1 MTDESNFEVYLSL
14 SQKKFEIYLLDK
26 KSLKNIYKEEV
37 YLENGLDLIDY
48 NFLHSF
54 LDRNIFKIEKL
65 IGTFLRSIVVIIEND
80 QTLNCSI
87 GIKKKNYGEKIS
99 KHYLESSLA
108 ELKDLFKE
116 NYQNNKIIHFILS
129 RYIIDGVNYSSYD
142 QEIDGEDMCIE
153 VTFISISST
162 LIKEISNVLE
172 EYQIKIDR
180 LFDKKYIK
188 NLFEEE
194 NLDLSLIGFKIQSG
208 YNQNEI
214 TLVPKSKKMRGFF
227 EKFFQLFS

>member
-26 KSLKNIYKEEV
+26 KSLKNIYKKEV
-37 YLENGLDLIDY
+37 YLENDSDLIDC

-54 LDRNIFKIEKL
+54 LDKNIFKIEKL
-65 IGTFLRSIVVIIEND
+65 IGTFLRSIIVIIEND

-116 NYQNNKIIHFILS
+116 NYQNNKIMHFILS

>member
-1 MTDESNFEVYLSL
+1 MTDESNFEAYLSL

-37 YLENGLDLIDY
+37 YLENGSDLFDY
-48 NFLHSF
+48 NLLHSF
-54 LDRNIFKIEKL
+54 LDKNIFKIEKL
-65 IGTFLRSIVVIIEND
+65 IGNFLRSIVVIIEND

-116 NYQNNKIIHFILS
+116 NYQNDKIMHFIVS
-129 RYIIDGVNYSSYD
+129 RFLIDGVNYLSYD
-142 QEIDGEDMCIE
+142 QEIDGQDMCVE
-153 VTFISISST
+153 VTFISISNT

-180 LFDKKYIK
+180 LFEKQYIK

-194 NLDLSLIGFKIQSG
+194 NLDLSLIAFKIQSG

-214 TLVPKSKKMRGFF
+214 NLVPKSQKIRGFF